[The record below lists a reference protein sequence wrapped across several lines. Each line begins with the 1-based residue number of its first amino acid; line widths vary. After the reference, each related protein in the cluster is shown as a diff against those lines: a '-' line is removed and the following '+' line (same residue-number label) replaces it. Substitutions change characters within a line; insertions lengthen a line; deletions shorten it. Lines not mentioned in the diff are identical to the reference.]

1 MRMKRLLII
10 LLLTGMV
17 FAGNAVNA
25 QSKIG
30 YINLSQLVQLMPET
44 KVIQSNVNEYSKQ
57 FLDVLTGMNN
67 DFKAKAADYEK
78 NRATMSDAA
87 RTATE
92 AELSDMQ
99 KRLQDYSNSSQQK
112 VEARSAELAKPLF
125 EKMRAAVAQ
134 VAKEKG
140 YNYVINTAQT
150 DLIVSPP
157 GDDLTAGVKAK
168 LGIK

>member
-1 MRMKRLLII
+1 MVLML
-10 LLLTGMV
+10 GMV
-17 FAGNAVNA
+17 FAAGKVSA
-25 QSKIG
+25 QVKIG
-30 YINLSQLVQLMPET
+30 YINLSQLVQSMPET
-44 KVIQSNVNEYSKQ
+44 KAIQEQVNAYSKQ

-78 NRATMSDAA
+78 NRAAMTDAV
-87 RTATE
+87 RTAKE

-99 KRLQDYSNSSQQK
+99 KRLQEYSNDSQQK
-112 VEARSAELAKPLF
+112 VEAKSAELAKPLF
-125 EKMRAAVAQ
+125 DRMRAAVKQ

-150 DLIVSPP
+150 DLVVSPP
-157 GDDLTAGVKAK
+157 GDDLTTDVKAK

>member
-1 MRMKRLLII
+1 MKKLLVIALLI
-10 LLLTGMV
+10 GMV

-44 KVIQSNVNEYSKQ
+44 KVIQSSVNDYSKQ
-57 FLDVLTGMNN
+57 FIDQLTVMNN
-67 DFKAKAADYEK
+67 DFKVKAADFEK
-78 NRATMSDAA
+78 NKATMSDAV
-87 RTATE
+87 RTAKE
-92 AELSDMQ
+92 AELSDLQ
-99 KRLQDYSNSSQQK
+99 KRLQDYSNDSQQK

-140 YNYVINTAQT
+140 YSYVINTAQT

-157 GDDLTAGVKAK
+157 GDDLTTDVKAK